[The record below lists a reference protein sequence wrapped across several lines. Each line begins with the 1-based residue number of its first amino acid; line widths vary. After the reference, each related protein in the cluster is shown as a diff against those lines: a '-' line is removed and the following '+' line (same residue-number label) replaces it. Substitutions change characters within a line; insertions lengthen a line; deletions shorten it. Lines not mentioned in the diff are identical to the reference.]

1 MRAVLGKEALNIKQ
15 LMQDEL
21 DCFNQILV
29 DTNLFIDNL
38 DSTTLESILHLLD
51 EREKQINLIND
62 IEHIF
67 SHGKSDL
74 ITKPIRD
81 EISAI
86 VKNIIAI
93 DAQVMETIQI
103 MKTEILN
110 DMSQLMDRKV
120 QVRKKQKSLI
130 DITQ

>member
-1 MRAVLGKEALNIKQ
+1 MTAVLGIEALNIKQ
-15 LMQDEL
+15 LMQEEL

-29 DTNLFIDNL
+29 DTNLFINNL

-62 IEHIF
+62 IEHLF

-86 VKNIIAI
+86 VKKIIAI

-103 MKTEILN
+103 
-110 DMSQLMDRKV
+110 
-120 QVRKKQKSLI
+120 
-130 DITQ
+130 